1 MRILLSLCLILLISP
16 RASSK
21 ILELG
26 DGSGTSWKLE
36 ALTQSS
42 RADEFIFTLDQI
54 ELVHT
59 SEGLRL
65 DLAEG
70 GRAAAPGE
78 PDLPALSRL
87 LYCAENRV
95 PQVELLDAE
104 YEILT
109 GILPRPAPLPQ
120 SDRPGTQREKVKIV
134 DHPGFWPE
142 SSVRIGEPV
151 HWLGHRMT
159 ALDLFPVAFNAGREE
174 LRVLRSARIRVTW
187 SNSGDTPR
195 PRNSQASLDALRTLS
210 SLAINSTDVESALLD
225 LESNVSAGG
234 LLIVSPTAA
243 LQQMDE
249 LLEWR
254 RAQGWSVRVL
264 YLENIGNTFAS
275 IQAAIQE
282 AWEEESFDCLLLAGD
297 IDRYPTGTETDFN
310 LDTGFIPGGQY
321 AETVW
326 SGRCNSQYCIV
337 TDHLYSLLEGDDY
350 FADVLVGRLS
360 VDTANQALL
369 ASNRTVRYERDPFT
383 QLGADWFQKGLM
395 VYDVALAFSRR
406 ALKLAIREDLMNGLE
421 FSQVDTVHNDY
432 YNEPV
437 SPNLVSNSVNNG
449 VSMVNY
455 RGFGFRTQ
463 WAGPSFGVTH
473 ALALQNVGRWPLVTS
488 IVCGGGDFA
497 SVEADPCFGEAW
509 LRSGSNPE
517 EPAGAIGFIAPSE
530 EDTHT
535 EWNNAIDAG
544 IYQGLVHEGLRSM
557 GSLMGRGKLELW
569 LCYPNDREWGTPGYN
584 VPFYFHAYNLLG
596 DPALRVRVEEPLD
609 LVCSLPATLSPGPL
623 ALELIVNDSWGA
635 YLEGIHAAL
644 STADGSIC
652 ITAVSDAAGR
662 IRLEGELP
670 PAADLNLCLHADGYK
685 PLLESPVLVSQDSHL
700 SLAGWTLSDGND
712 NLPSP
717 GESLEF
723 WPNLLE
729 SGVTGLAESIQL
741 ELVSHDERVSIQP
754 ATQSLD
760 PPAPGETATT
770 SEPFNLVL
778 GSSLFHDEEI
788 EIDLLLAGEWI
799 GCARM
804 NVLHSS
810 LLLLGSSAEGRL
822 APGFAD
828 TLNFRVEGIG
838 RETEELLATLV
849 SIDGRVSIS
858 DELSD
863 PFVIQ
868 DGVAQD
874 LGLFELAISEAMPVG
889 TVIPF
894 RLDLRFASD
903 PDGPVFIRVPF
914 QLSAGTPGPLDPLG
928 PDAGDYMAYHSGDD
942 HELAPL
948 HDFQSISSSGSELQL
963 CDYITDWWNQGP
975 DGQTMTIDLPFTFQF
990 YGEEH
995 DRLTICTNGWVS
1007 FGEHELY
1014 HTAVNTPIPGAQGP
1028 PAMIAAYWTDLYNCT
1043 SGWNIISPVYTEYSI
1058 ESGEFIIEWNGFQP
1072 VNNPYSI
1079 VAQLILRD
1087 PVIWPTSNGNGEI
1100 LLHLPNVT
1108 TWNGTNGVT
1117 IGIENPQETAGLQ
1130 IAFNDLFDAAGQPV
1144 EDGTSILFRPM
1155 EPDLAVDESTQ
1166 PADFALMTIAP
1177 NPFNP
1182 VTQIELVLGQSK
1194 HVKLDVY
1201 DLSGRLVAS
1210 LADKRLSAGRH
1221 VFTFDGGGLPTGL
1234 YLVQLKSGADS
1245 QCQKITLLK

>member
-1 MRILLSLCLILLISP
+1 MRFLLTLCLFLLMTG
-16 RASSK
+16 RATSE
-21 ILELG
+21 ILELAE
-26 DGSGTSWKLE
+26 GSDTGWKLE

-42 RADEFIFTLDQI
+42 QVDEFAFTLNQL
-54 ELVHT
+54 ELEHGVA
-59 SEGLRL
+59 GLRIN
-65 DLAEG
+65 LANG

-78 PDLPALSRL
+78 PDLPALSHL
-87 LYCAENRV
+87 LYCAEGRV

-104 YEILT
+104 YEILS
-109 GILPRPAPLPQ
+109 GIIPRPAPLPQ
-120 SDRPGTQREKVKIV
+120 SDRPGTTREEVKAV
-134 DHPGFWPE
+134 DHPGFWPK
-142 SSVRIGEPV
+142 SSVRIAEPV
-151 HWLGHRMT
+151 VWLGHRMA
-159 ALDLFPVAFNAGREE
+159 ALDLFPVAFDAASEE

-187 SNSGDTPR
+187 SNSGETAR
-195 PRNSQASLDALRTLS
+195 PRTSQASLDALRTLS
-210 SLAINSTDVESALLD
+210 SLAINTNDVERALLD
-225 LESNVSAGG
+225 LESNVSVGG
-234 LLIVSPTAA
+234 LLIVSPAA
-243 LQQMDE
+243 AMEQMGE

-264 YLENIGNTFAS
+264 YLEDIGNSFAS
-275 IQAAIQE
+275 IQAAIQG

-297 IDRYPTGTETDFN
+297 IDRYPSGTETDFN

-383 QLGADWFQKGLM
+383 DLGPDWFQKGLM

-406 ALKLAIREDLMNGLE
+406 ELKLAIREDLLNGLD

-432 YNEPV
+432 YNDPV

-473 ALALQNVGRWPLVTS
+473 ALSLQNVGRWPLVTS

-497 SVEADPCFGEAW
+497 SVDADPCFGEAW

-557 GSLMGRGKLELW
+557 GSLMDRGKLELW
-569 LCYPNDREWGTPGYN
+569 LCYPNDRNWGTPGYN

-609 LVCSLPATLSPGPL
+609 LVCSLPTTLSPGPL

-652 ITAVSDAAGR
+652 ITAISDASGR

-670 PAADLNLCLHADGYK
+670 PAAELNLCLHADGYK
-685 PLLESPVLVSQDSHL
+685 PLLESPVLLSQDSRL
-700 SLAGWTLSDGND
+700 TLAGWTLDDGDD

-717 GESLEF
+717 GESFEF
-723 WPNLLE
+723 WPSLLE
-729 SGVTGLAESIQL
+729 SGVTGLTDAVQL
-741 ELVSHDERVSIQP
+741 EVVSHDERVSIQP
-754 ATQSLD
+754 DMLSLD

-770 SEPFNLVL
+770 EAPFTIFL
-778 GSSLFHDEEI
+778 GNSLSHEEEI
-788 EIDLLLAGEWI
+788 ELDLLLDGEWI

-810 LLLLGSSAEGRL
+810 LVVHSSSAGGSFL
-822 APGFAD
+822 PGFAD
-828 TLNFRVEGIG
+828 TLSFRVEGLG
-838 RETEELLATLV
+838 RDTDELLATLI
-849 SIDGRVSIS
+849 SIDGRVTIS
-858 DELSD
+858 DETSE
-863 PFVIQ
+863 PIVIA
-868 DGVAQD
+868 DGVSQD
-874 LGLFELAISEAMPVG
+874 LGLFELAISDAMPVG

-894 RLDLRFASD
+894 RLDLRHAAD
-903 PDGPVFIRVPF
+903 PEGPVFIRVPF

-928 PDAGDYMAYHSGDD
+928 PDAGGYMAYHSGDN
-942 HELAPL
+942 HELAPV
-948 HDFQSISSSGSELQL
+948 HDFQSIASTGNELQL
-963 CDYITDWWNQGP
+963 CDYVTDWWNQGP
-975 DGQTMTIDLPFTFQF
+975 DGQTTTIDLPFSFQY
-990 YGEEH
+990 YGEAY
-995 DRLTICTNGWVS
+995 DRLTVCTNGWVS

-1043 SGWNIISPVYTEYSI
+1043 SQWNLISPIYTQYSI
-1058 ESGEFIIEWNGFQP
+1058 ESGEFIIEWNSFQP
-1072 VNNPYSI
+1072 VGNPYAI
-1079 VAQLILRD
+1079 TAQLILRD
-1087 PVIWPTSNGNGEI
+1087 PLIWETGNGNGEI

-1117 IGIENPQETAGLQ
+1117 IGIENAEETAGMQ
-1130 IAFNDLFDAAGQPV
+1130 IAFNELFDAAGQSV

-1155 EPDLAVDESTQ
+1155 ELDHDVDESVK
-1166 PADFALMTIAP
+1166 PEDFVLMKVAP

-1182 VTQIELVLGQSK
+1182 VTQIELVLGQSGR
-1194 HVKLDVY
+1194 VKLDVF
-1201 DLSGRLVAS
+1201 DLSGRLVSS
-1210 LADKRLSAGRH
+1210 LADRRISAGRH
-1221 VFTFDGGGLPTGL
+1221 AFAFDGAGLPSGL
-1234 YLVQLKSGADS
+1234 YLVQLKSDTGS